1 MKRQRDHSILDL
13 WLGAVIDQQLDDLWH
28 YGTALARSTR
38 SMERGVSVGVGDVR
52 VGVVLQQL
60 GDGLLQQQQQQDYNV
75 LVCLSHERRRR

>member
-28 YGTALARSTR
+28 YGTALARSTC

-60 GDGLLQQQQQQDYNV
+60 GDGLLQQQGYNV
-75 LVCLSHERRRR
+75 VVCLSHERRRR